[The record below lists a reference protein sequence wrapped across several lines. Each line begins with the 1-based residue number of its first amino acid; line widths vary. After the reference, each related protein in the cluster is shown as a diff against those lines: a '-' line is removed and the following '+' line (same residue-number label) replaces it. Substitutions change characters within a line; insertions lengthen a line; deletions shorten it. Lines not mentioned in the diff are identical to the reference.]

1 VRRPASVA
9 GKAPL
14 IAGIPARVSGRAW
27 MLVAAWRAFQSGQS
41 KACKAWQLARRSQHA
56 GDVEACKESQQHT
69 AMPNMRGKQQDP
81 HLPRFAFL
89 PNDTPSYGGCSSS
102 ACTTNS
108 PQAAGTATGAAV
120 IAAASTAQTK
130 RQGCARASMQMAM
143 FGTHYTATEDN
154 GARCRV
160 RIRERNEY
168 LFLSACTLSCQGAG
182 SCPDPPT
189 LHHPSP
195 RFCTDI
201 AAPADCALKWCPDCA
216 PVSLARCNCMQR
228 WAPQAHLSWQ
238 AAHGTAARE
247 DGGHGSEILV
257 LMHAAWAQPSA
268 SGCCSVQP
276 RWPWGGAHQKQQEHS
291 RRTCTSAAAGEQQA
305 HPPCREGCSVSAGRR
320 THLPR

>member
-1 VRRPASVA
+1 MAAS
-9 GKAPL
+9 APE
-14 IAGIPARVSGRAW
+14 PAR
-27 MLVAAWRAFQSGQS
+27 
-41 KACKAWQLARRSQHA
+41 RRRRGMQGKSTAYCHA
-56 GDVEACKESQQHT
+56 
-69 AMPNMRGKQQDP
+69 NMRGKQQDP

-89 PNDTPSYGGCSSS
+89 PNDTPSYGGSSSS

-108 PQAAGTATGAAV
+108 PQAAGTAAGAAV

-168 LFLSACTLSCQGAG
+168 LFLMACTLSCQGAG

-189 LHHPSP
+189 LHHPPP

-216 PVSLARCNCMQR
+216 PVSLARCNCTQR

-291 RRTCTSAAAGEQQA
+291 RRTCTSAAAGEATGAPTLPRRVFSFCRPSNTSAALKPSVLLMIDRMTWWRASRQA
-305 HPPCREGCSVSAGRR
+305 GQAGLVRGNALGREGRQEW
-320 THLPR
+320 